1 MNHRIDVLLL
11 AGAAALFCACSDS
24 SHASAP
30 DGGGPPAGTDAGMPP
45 RGMQGDASA
54 SPDGAPSVHMGGPGC
69 GLPSAAFCDTFDA
82 PASMPGRAGELDTR
96 WWSASRHSGT
106 GADTAFAIG
115 PATLLPTRSIN
126 GTSKQLP
133 PCRSGLPPQ
142 VLPDGDTLIC
152 DPSSDIHSAYLLAAV
167 AAQNYGSNSYRIRQ
181 PFDFAGRTGKI
192 VFDGE
197 AFFGGL
203 LGWISVE
210 VTDQPIASPGFSVGR
225 SAKPPYGN
233 DEGEPPPRNGFEV
246 EFSGGMSDDGLLG
259 LFAVFSNYAES
270 DSQSNLVNVQPDWG
284 KLNHFEVD
292 VSQTKVEIHASPVSP
307 DGVTFGAAQLI
318 FSQDVQL
325 PFTRG
330 YVHLTVHNH
339 ATLKYTAQGSGFQNG
354 FTNLD
359 AWVARFDNVG
369 FDGPV
374 IQGWREYDVGDA
386 LVASSNSMSE
396 LDTGWNVPNVA
407 AGRATTLHLHG
418 VDATGMGDAKLS
430 LLAWYCLNCSPSEDP
445 STFDLK
451 YRLNGQGWHDRPYN
465 AGELAFQTSGATIGA
480 LAEMLDVPVSELVS
494 GDNTL
499 DLVTVNVPQNYP
511 PSITDVSLV
520 LNP

>member
-11 AGAAALFCACSDS
+11 VGTAAFVGACGDS
-24 SHASAP
+24 SHAAALV
-30 DGGGPPAGTDAGMPP
+30 DGGPSDETDAGMLPP
-45 RGMQGDASA
+45 GMQGDAA
-54 SPDGAPSVHMGGPGC
+54 APPDGGLSVHMGGPGC

-82 PASMPGRAGELDTR
+82 PASVHARAGELDAR

-106 GADTAFAIG
+106 GADTAFPIG
-115 PATLLPTRSIN
+115 PATLLPVRSVN
-126 GTSKQLP
+126 GTPKQLP
-133 PCRSGLPPQ
+133 PCRPELPPQ
-142 VLPDGDTLIC
+142 ALPDGDTLIC
-152 DPSSDIHSAYLLAAV
+152 NPSSDIHSAHLLSAV

-181 PFDFAGRTGKI
+181 PLDFAGRTGKI

-210 VTDQPIASPGFSVGR
+210 LTDQPIASPGFSVGR
-225 SAKPPYGN
+225 YAKPPYGN

-246 EFSGGMSDDGLLG
+246 ELSGGQGGDGVLG
-259 LFAVFSNYAES
+259 LFALFSNYAES
-270 DSQSNLVNVQPDWG
+270 DNQSNLVNVQPDWG

-292 VSQTKVEIHASPVSP
+292 VSQTKVDIYASPVSP
-307 DGVTFGAAQLI
+307 DGVTFGAQQLI

-339 ATLKYTAQGSGFQNG
+339 ATLKYTASGSGFGNG

-359 AWVARFDNVG
+359 AWIARFDNVG
-369 FDGPV
+369 FDGPI

-386 LVASSNSMSE
+386 LVASSNSTSE
-396 LDTGWNVPNVA
+396 LDTGWNVPDVA
-407 AGRATTLHLHG
+407 TGQTTTLHFHG
-418 VDATGMGDAKLS
+418 VDTTGTSDGKLS
-430 LLAWYCLNCSPSEDP
+430 LLAWYCLNCSSSEDP

-451 YRLNGQGWHDRPYN
+451 YRVNGHGWHDRPYN
-465 AGELAFQTSGATIGA
+465 SGELAFQTSGATIGA

-499 DLVTVNVPQNYP
+499 DLVMANVPENYP
-511 PSITDVSLV
+511 PAVTDVTLI
-520 LNP
+520 LE